1 MTAEEKK
8 AYLQKALQNS
18 VLVMKETDKKM
29 GKVSIGNTPPYPT
42 IPENYVDNY
51 EDESMLV
58 EDQYRQQHNV
68 NKNINN
74 SKLPDAIK
82 ESFLKSPSLNPQSN
96 IPPGMESVL
105 DVLQVK
111 PPKQVKTSKPNPINV
126 SENTVAGMDIKLLE
140 FIIKSTVM
148 QTLEEVSKKTTV
160 DENFQIKIGDKVF
173 SGKLSV
179 LTENKKKK
187 K

>member
-29 GKVSIGNTPPYPT
+29 GKVNIGNTPPYPT

-68 NKNINN
+68 NK
-74 SKLPDAIK
+74 KY
-82 ESFLKSPSLNPQSN
+82 
-96 IPPGMESVL
+96 
-105 DVLQVK
+105 
-111 PPKQVKTSKPNPINV
+111 
-126 SENTVAGMDIKLLE
+126 
-140 FIIKSTVM
+140 
-148 QTLEEVSKKTTV
+148 
-160 DENFQIKIGDKVF
+160 
-173 SGKLSV
+173 
-179 LTENKKKK
+179 
-187 K
+187 

>member
-8 AYLQKALQNS
+8 VYLQKALQNS

-29 GKVSIGNTPPYPT
+29 GKVSINNTPPYPT
-42 IPENYVDNY
+42 IPENYIDNY
-51 EDESMLV
+51 EDEGMLV
-58 EDQYRQQHNV
+58 EDQSIQQYNV
-68 NKNINN
+68 NKT
-74 SKLPDAIK
+74 KLPNAIK
-82 ESFLKSPSLNPQSN
+82 ESFLKKPSLNPQSN

-111 PPKQVKTSKPNPINV
+111 PPKQVQPSKPNPINV
-126 SENTVAGMDIKLLE
+126 SENTVAGMNIKLVE

-148 QTLEEVSKKTTV
+148 QTLEEISKKTTV

-173 SGKLSV
+173 SGKLS
-179 LTENKKKK
+179 
-187 K
+187 